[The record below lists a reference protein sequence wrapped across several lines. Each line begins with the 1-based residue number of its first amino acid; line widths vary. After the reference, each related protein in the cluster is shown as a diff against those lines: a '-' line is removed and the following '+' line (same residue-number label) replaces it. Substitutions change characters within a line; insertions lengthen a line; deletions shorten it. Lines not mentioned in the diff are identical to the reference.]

1 MEIRQLT
8 TEEFDN
14 FAKNYPYKNFY
25 QTAEYGTLMDR
36 HAFNDYYLGL
46 IDDANNL
53 VAATLILVNRVIIG
67 YKWGYCPRGYL
78 IDYKNEELVRTFTEL
93 LTVFLK
99 KRNFMFIKIDPQIIY
114 KSHENTGEVSTLVD
128 NEIIYTTL
136 INCGY
141 QHGGFNIRL
150 EKLIIKV

>member
-8 TEEFDN
+8 TEEFDS

-46 IDDANNL
+46 IDDSNNL
-53 VAATLILVNRVIIG
+53 VAATLILVNRVVIG

-78 IDYKNEELVRTFTEL
+78 IDYKNEEQLVAYLKYENVFFTL
-93 LTVFLK
+93 LIASLSKGSSNTDFK
-99 KRNFMFIKIDPQIIY
+99 YSFMICF
-114 KSHENTGEVSTLVD
+114 
-128 NEIIYTTL
+128 
-136 INCGY
+136 
-141 QHGGFNIRL
+141 F
-150 EKLIIKV
+150 